1 MKPTHDAVAGR
12 RDCKKANLV
21 LVILCKAIW
30 SIPYGI
36 TFPKIPVESATKI
49 SRGYSNAFPMDAK
62 AVGEIIK
69 PPISIPTPN
78 PSK

>member
-12 RDCKKANLV
+12 RDCKANLV

-36 TFPKIPVESATKI
+36 TFPKSQLKVQLKSA
-49 SRGYSNAFPMDAK
+49 GGSNAFPMDAK
-62 AVGEIIK
+62 AVGK
-69 PPISIPTPN
+69 SSN
-78 PSK
+78 HQ